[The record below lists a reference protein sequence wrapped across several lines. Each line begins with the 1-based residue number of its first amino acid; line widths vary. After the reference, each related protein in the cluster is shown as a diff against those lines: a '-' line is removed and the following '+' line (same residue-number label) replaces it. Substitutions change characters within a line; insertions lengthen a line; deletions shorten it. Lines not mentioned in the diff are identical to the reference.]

1 MVREGIWLNQRHWWS
16 IAVTSLGALGGLCV
30 LIVALVVTFDV
41 VMRYFFNKPTEWV
54 LEISIYLVMASAFF
68 GAPLA
73 LRDKVHVRVD
83 LLTSRI
89 SKDKQALLEVITSVA
104 AMVYCLVLTY
114 EGVVM
119 AFNSYKLG
127 EVSPTTLHVPIFI
140 PQTVIPIGGF
150 LLIVQYLI
158 NIKDDVKGYAVL
170 EKDTVKTVIFLGS
183 FLLASVS
190 GFLLLRNA
198 DTAFAGLIILLLVF
212 LLSGIPVAFSLG
224 LLGVFSFYLLFGGL
238 PMLMQTSIIAYKVL
252 DDFLV
257 GAIPLFILTSA
268 ILLAGGVG
276 SELFSVASKWLQHLP
291 GGLGVATVVTCAIF
305 AAISG
310 SSVATAATIGIVAV
324 PEMLSRGYP
333 KPYVL
338 GTLAAGGTLGILIP
352 PSIPFII
359 YGSMTDVSVGKL
371 FIAGM
376 VPGIILAGIFILYAV
391 AKIRRGT
398 QMRREAPATW
408 RERFGALRT
417 SFWGLLTP
425 VLIVLGIYSG
435 AFTPTEAAAV
445 SGAYGLM
452 ISLFIYRSV
461 KLEQFWNFLLNTAK
475 TSSMILIIM
484 VGAMTLGQAVTML
497 QVPQK
502 ACALIGSLSMPPW
515 TIIVGI
521 NILLFVLGMFLEV
534 VSIMLI
540 TIPVLF
546 PLVMQLGYDPIWFAV
561 VMVVN
566 MELALITPP
575 VGLNLYVIQGMSGAN
590 MQEVLRGVWPYA
602 LMMLL
607 FLIAIMVF
615 PPLSTWLPGH
625 MIGG

>member
-1 MVREGIWLNQRHWWS
+1 
-16 IAVTSLGALGGLCV
+16 
-30 LIVALVVTFDV
+30 LV
-41 VMRYFFNKPTEWV
+41 
-54 LEISIYLVMASAFF
+54 
-68 GAPLA
+68 
-73 LRDKVHVRVD
+73 
-83 LLTSRI
+83 
-89 SKDKQALLEVITSVA
+89 
-104 AMVYCLVLTY
+104 
-114 EGVVM
+114 
-119 AFNSYKLG
+119 
-127 EVSPTTLHVPIFI
+127 
-140 PQTVIPIGGF
+140 
-150 LLIVQYLI
+150 
-158 NIKDDVKGYAVL
+158 
-170 EKDTVKTVIFLGS
+170 
-183 FLLASVS
+183 
-190 GFLLLRNA
+190 
-198 DTAFAGLIILLLVF
+198 
-212 LLSGIPVAFSLG
+212 
-224 LLGVFSFYLLFGGL
+224 
-238 PMLMQTSIIAYKVL
+238 
-252 DDFLV
+252 
-257 GAIPLFILTSA
+257 
-268 ILLAGGVG
+268 
-276 SELFSVASKWLQHLP
+276 
-291 GGLGVATVVTCAIF
+291 
-305 AAISG
+305 
-310 SSVATAATIGIVAV
+310 
-324 PEMLSRGYP
+324 
-333 KPYVL
+333 
-338 GTLAAGGTLGILIP
+338 
-352 PSIPFII
+352 
-359 YGSMTDVSVGKL
+359 
-371 FIAGM
+371 
-376 VPGIILAGIFILYAV
+376 
-391 AKIRRGT
+391 
-398 QMRREAPATW
+398 
-408 RERFGALRT
+408 
-417 SFWGLLTP
+417 
-425 VLIVLGIYSG
+425 IYSG